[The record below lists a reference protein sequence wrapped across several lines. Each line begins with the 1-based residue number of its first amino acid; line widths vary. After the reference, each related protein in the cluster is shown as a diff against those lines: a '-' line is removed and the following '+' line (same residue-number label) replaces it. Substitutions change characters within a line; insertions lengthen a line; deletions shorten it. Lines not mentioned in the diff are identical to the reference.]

1 MTTLAINLPANSA
14 FDIRLVRIADM
25 AEVYLPTRLQNVVV
39 IALLILMWVYWIGI
53 NKVVSTVDGLYY
65 AFLLSAIFILACTV
79 LLTLLNTVL
88 PLNGVA
94 DA

>member
-1 MTTLAINLPANSA
+1 VISL
-14 FDIRLVRIADM
+14 LV
-25 AEVYLPTRLQNVVV
+25 
-39 IALLILMWVYWIGI
+39 LMWVYWVGI

-65 AFLLSAIFILACTV
+65 AFLLSALFILACTV